1 MQLFNLLTLAGA
13 SFFAFSG
20 VQGAGNGFSGTCKDI
35 RMKVDSNT
43 VLQASC
49 RKVDGS
55 YTTSTLDLNKCIVN
69 RNGYLQIQ
77 ANGNFGNSCY
87 FCGYDNGNF
96 RCSCTPGPIISSVWL
111 DSCVGNNDGQLFC

>member
-1 MQLFNLLTLAGA
+1 MRCSPIPALLQLLLVHIHYKAMQLFNLLTLAGA

-77 ANGNFGNSCY
+77 AK
-87 FCGYDNGNF
+87 
-96 RCSCTPGPIISSVWL
+96 SVPH
-111 DSCVGNNDGQLFC
+111 